1 MTHLG
6 SISSKYAR
14 GFFARLFCQ
23 IFVWLFLPDTF
34 ACKIWR
40 FLWQM
45 AFGKWR
51 TNLANFYLH
60 NWHKYYWW
68 NLMAFFTPVAVRWWI
83 YAWRTKFGEIDPW
96 ATCAFGM
103 HWFHELSQLIELW
116 FQDST
121 LYCKNLV
128 IPDCVDRTIY
138 CSIPPNQLSEGSVSV
153 NFNPSIYY
161 RKTNGEFILT
171 LYVLNFKMYSMTLHL
186 NFVVV
191 LLSNMI

>member
-1 MTHLG
+1 MLVKLTLG
-6 SISSKYAR
+6 SIFRPTFLSNY
-14 GFFARLFCQ
+14 FCQ
-23 IFVWLFLPDTF
+23 TLSLAKFD
-34 ACKIWR
+34 
-40 FLWQM
+40 
-45 AFGKWR
+45 AFCGKWR
-51 TNLANFYLH
+51 LRWRTNFSNFHLH

-68 NLMAFFTPVAVRWWI
+68 NFSLPVGARWRI
-83 YAWRTKFGEIDPW
+83 FAWRTKFGEIDPW

-138 CSIPPNQLSEGSVSV
+138 CTIPPNQLSEGSVSV